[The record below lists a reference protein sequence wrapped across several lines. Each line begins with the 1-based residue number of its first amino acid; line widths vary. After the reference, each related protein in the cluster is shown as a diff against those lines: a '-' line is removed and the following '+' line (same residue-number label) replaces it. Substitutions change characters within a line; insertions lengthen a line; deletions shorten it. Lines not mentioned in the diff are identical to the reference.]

1 MIRYLGKLGMLV
13 LLGRFGRF
21 GSFKI
26 QGPSSNSD
34 QTLFESRNG
43 VKSMESTWEAVVWI
57 SQSTIGKDMLPQ
69 IDVLQP

>member
-43 VKSMESTWEAVVWI
+43 VKSMEKHLGS
-57 SQSTIGKDMLPQ
+57 SGMD
-69 IDVLQP
+69 QPIHHRQRYAATN